1 MIHCLDRH
9 GGAPHRLAMTIFT
22 VMQPECPACVTRVRC
37 PSDLGKPCRLAARS
51 ESIRAEQIGGRFS
64 LKECFHSKSGLRPT
78 EQYGNPYL
86 KREGATKRQKRMI
99 LCRKRQLGG
108 GGELKKSLDGLHQ
121 KQWSTSAGIGGRL
134 APAWMVD
141 FPG

>member
-1 MIHCLDRH
+1 VL
-9 GGAPHRLAMTIFT
+9 
-22 VMQPECPACVTRVRC
+22 
-37 PSDLGKPCRLAARS
+37 
-51 ESIRAEQIGGRFS
+51 S
-64 LKECFHSKSGLRPT
+64 LKERSSTDRAIRQPPLKARG
-78 EQYGNPYL
+78 GNEAAKEDDFLPQAAIG
-86 KREGATKRQKRMI
+86 R
-99 LCRKRQLGG
+99 G